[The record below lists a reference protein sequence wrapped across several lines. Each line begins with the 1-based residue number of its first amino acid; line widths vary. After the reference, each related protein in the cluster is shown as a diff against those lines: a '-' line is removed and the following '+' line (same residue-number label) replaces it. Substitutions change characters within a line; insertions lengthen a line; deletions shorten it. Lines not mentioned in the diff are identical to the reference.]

1 MYKTFVIDY
10 NPQTAKMAEAVEKKA
25 NEIAGAGFKVLSFSV
40 TNSGKVIILA
50 ESASVVPEEKA

>member
-10 NPQTAKMAEAVEKKA
+10 NPQTARMAEAVEEKA

-40 TNSGKVIILA
+40 TNSGKAIILA
-50 ESASVVPEEKA
+50 ETSDTSSEG

>member
-10 NPQTAKMAEAVEKKA
+10 NPQTARMAEAVEEKA

-40 TNSGKVIILA
+40 TNSGKAIILA
-50 ESASVVPEEKA
+50 ETSDTSPEG

>member
-10 NPQTAKMAEAVEKKA
+10 NSQTARMAEAVEEKA

-40 TNSGKVIILA
+40 TNSGKAIILA
-50 ESASVVPEEKA
+50 ETSDTSSEG

>member
-10 NPQTAKMAEAVEKKA
+10 NSQTARMAEAVEEKA

-40 TNSGKVIILA
+40 TNSGKAIILA
-50 ESASVVPEEKA
+50 ETSDTSPEG

>member
-10 NPQTAKMAEAVEKKA
+10 NPQTAKMAKAVEKKA
-25 NEIAGAGFKVLSFSV
+25 NESAGAGFKVLSFSV
-40 TNSGKVIILA
+40 TNSGKAIILA

>member
-10 NPQTAKMAEAVEKKA
+10 NPQTARMAEAVEEKA

-40 TNSGKVIILA
+40 TNSGKAIILA
-50 ESASVVPEEKA
+50 ESSDTSPEG